1 MSGYRNHHL
10 KLQFGFFNQRPFS
23 VPRVWRSSFIFRN
36 ISEEPLSGFHAKL
49 ELSCVVESLRDGGDC
64 ADLRKYSG
72 LEVGL

>member
-1 MSGYRNHHL
+1 MEIKCYN
-10 KLQFGFFNQRPFS
+10 FY
-23 VPRVWRSSFIFRN
+23 IFRN

-49 ELSCVVESLRDGGDC
+49 ELSCVVQSLRDGGDC